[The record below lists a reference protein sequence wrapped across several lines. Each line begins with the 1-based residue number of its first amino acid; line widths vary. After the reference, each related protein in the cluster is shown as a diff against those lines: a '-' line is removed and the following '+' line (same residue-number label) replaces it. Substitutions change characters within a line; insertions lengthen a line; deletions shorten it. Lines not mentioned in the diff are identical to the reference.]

1 MTFEPGQVVTLKSS
15 SQPMTI
21 VAIAAE
27 EIDCVWIGDE
37 GEYFR
42 ESIPAVALIAVESD
56 DDEDDEGE
64 DEGEAEEGDDSESS
78 GKRKVA

>member
-15 SQPMTI
+15 SQPMTV

-27 EIDCVWIGDE
+27 DIDCVWIGDE

-42 ESIPAVALIAVESD
+42 ESIPAVALIAVESEE
-56 DDEDDEGE
+56 DEAEDGE
-64 DEGEAEEGDDSESS
+64 DEDEDEAEESESS
-78 GKRKVA
+78 GKRRVA